1 MSAFGLQ
8 VYLDLSSVAVRVLGT
23 SSGVRWRGQAAFW
36 SGNNTP
42 TAGPGARAPAGQQFP
57 GGYTS
62 LFSEKFAGLPT
73 DGFGGSSFTKPI
85 PTNKEPKSCFRTP
98 RNAQNCGA
106 HGWQAAAH
114 HRRCAQTAAAPPLQ
128 RQAVQIRL
136 LHPGGFCGSQP
147 AKLPGS
153 LPAAP
158 QSHQD
163 PCSQSWNQTHVA
175 GAIPHIPQGVIP

>member
-1 MSAFGLQ
+1 MTYHRSPFAFLGRLAECAG
-8 VYLDLSSVAVRVLGT
+8 AVRLH
-23 SSGVRWRGQAAFW
+23 SGAATIRLPPTPGRVRRQ
-36 SGNNTP
+36 
-42 TAGPGARAPAGQQFP
+42 GQQFP
-57 GGYTS
+57 GDYTS

-73 DGFGGSSFTKPI
+73 EGFGGYSFAKPV

-114 HRRCAQTAAAPPLQ
+114 QRRCAQTAAVPPLQ
-128 RQAVQIRL
+128 RRAVQIRKMD
-136 LHPGGFCGSQP
+136 PGGFCGFRP
-147 AKLPGS
+147 AKLPSS

-163 PCSQSWNQTHVA
+163 LCSQSWNQAHA
-175 GAIPHIPQGVIP
+175 EGAMPHSHHGVIP